1 MVEAIEQTT
10 TSRRRFL
17 AGIGAGAAAG
27 LTIPLPAMASSDLAL
42 MKPQFDAALA
52 AYESASDEAEGAGR
66 LYADRKPMRPTEAY
80 VPNGFMFSA
89 RWSEERQPDGRY
101 RTVGTIAQWES
112 VAAKYRKRNWH
123 ELADKA
129 QARADAVR
137 RWESDLK
144 RLRDEIGLDA
154 AEEASITAYEALCAI
169 EDEILTTPAT
179 SLSDL
184 AVKVAVV
191 RRQDASNWTDDDY
204 NATIALINDIERL
217 APAS

>member
-1 MVEAIEQTT
+1 MVEATT
-10 TSRRRFL
+10 RTNTSRRRFL
-17 AGIGAGAAAG
+17 TGLGAGVAAG
-27 LTIPLPAMASSDLAL
+27 LTIPLPAMASSAIAML
-42 MKPQFDAALA
+42 KPQFDAALA
-52 AYESASDEAEGAGR
+52 AYESTSDEAERVGR
-66 LYADRKPMRPTEAY
+66 LYADLKPIRPGEAY

-101 RTVGTIAQWES
+101 RTVGTIAQWEGL
-112 VAAKYRKRNWH
+112 AAKYRKRNWH

-154 AEEASITAYEALCAI
+154 AEETSITAYEALCAI

-191 RRQDASNWTDDDY
+191 RRQDASNWTGDDC

-217 APAS
+217 ALAS